1 MSVLLRLEQGQMRA
15 DATRVLIVDDSPTV
29 RRLGE
34 LILSQQGYTVHTAE
48 DGNQG
53 LEIARRIKP
62 DAILVDFVMPKMNGH
77 TFCKLLREDSDMTD
91 VPLILI
97 SSKGEAVGEAFEKE
111 FGVVHYF
118 SKPFEP
124 DDLVRK
130 LEEVLGSSEA
140 AGEAEPSA
148 ASGNG
153 VAPAAIEN
161 IVDKVLRQYFQKDF
175 PLLMRNVL
183 SDTLSEAGLVQKR
196 GMVLSGDLA
205 EVLLPDVINFAY
217 NSRLSGRLTVF
228 AREVFG
234 EIFIEEGKFI
244 FATSS
249 RKGSRNIFLTDLL
262 RKDGRLAADD
272 EVLNQCVAEARSR
285 NVPIGRILVEREMLT
300 NEELMEYLQQH
311 AQDAFSTMLDV
322 KEGNFFLEYDE
333 LPTNLQDLTIRVP
346 LINVLMEGL
355 SHLDE
360 KHLAA
365 SEFKDEGMVLVRLI
379 TNEDALETVNLK
391 PRELELFG
399 LIDGKKSLREI
410 IELSQLEPL
419 ETKRICYALRKV
431 GLLRVKS
438 H

>member
-1 MSVLLRLEQGQMRA
+1 MSAE
-15 DATRVLIVDDSPTV
+15 ATRVLIVDDSPTV

-34 LILSQQGYTVHTAE
+34 LILSQQGYAVHTAE
-48 DGNQG
+48 DGEQG
-53 LEIARRIKP
+53 LEIARRVKP
-62 DAILVDFVMPKMNGH
+62 NAILVDFVMPKMNGH
-77 TFCKLLREDSDMTD
+77 TFCKLLREDSQMAE

-111 FGVVHYF
+111 FGVIHYF

-130 LEEVLGSSEA
+130 LEEVLGTDTPALAENPA
-140 AGEAEPSA
+140 AETSA
-148 ASGNG
+148 G
-153 VAPAAIEN
+153 VAPAAVEN

-183 SDTLSEAGLVQKR
+183 SDTLNEAGLVQKR
-196 GMVLSGDLA
+196 GMILSGDLS

-228 AREVFG
+228 SQEVFG
-234 EIFIEEGKFI
+234 EIFIEDGNFV

-262 RKDGRLAADD
+262 LKDGRLTAD
-272 EVLNQCVAEARSR
+272 ETVLTECVAEARSR
-285 NVPIGRILVEREMLT
+285 NLPIGRILVERGMLT
-300 NEELMEYLQQH
+300 DEELMDYLQQH
-311 AQDAFSTMLDV
+311 AQDAFGTTLDV
-322 KEGNFFLEYDE
+322 KEGNFFLERDE
-333 LPTNLQDLTIRVP
+333 LPTNLQDLTNRVP

-365 SEFKDEGMVLVRLI
+365 SEFKDENMVLVRLI
-379 TNEDALETVNLK
+379 TNEDALETVQLK

-399 LIDGKKSLREI
+399 LIDGKKSLQEI
-410 IELSQLEPL
+410 IALSQLEPL

-438 H
+438 S